1 MYTNII
7 LYFQVNVERS
17 FSGLKFIVSDLRASL
32 DPDVLEAIMIIRCN
46 LKKTIKYYFVN
57 VIVE

>member
-1 MYTNII
+1 MLILYTNII
-7 LYFQVNVERS
+7 LYFQVSVERS

-46 LKKTIKYYFVN
+46 EQFKN
-57 VIVE
+57 NC